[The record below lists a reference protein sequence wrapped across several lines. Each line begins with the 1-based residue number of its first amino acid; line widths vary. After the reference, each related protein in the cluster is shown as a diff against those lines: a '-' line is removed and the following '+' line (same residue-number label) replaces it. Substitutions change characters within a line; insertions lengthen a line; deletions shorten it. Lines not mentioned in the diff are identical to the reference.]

1 MELQFYYNLS
11 DERQIYKKLSSP
23 LTLTGTLRDESSV
36 MNPKILVKS
45 DTPLRYNFCYIPE
58 WNRYYFV
65 REITSYRNDLYI
77 VLLEVDVLM
86 SFKNDIALL
95 QVVVDKQTEFN
106 NGDEYIDDGSLVV
119 NANMFTR
126 VYNFTFGFNDSP
138 EYILITAG

>member
-77 VLLEVDVLM
+77 VSLEVDVLM